1 MTLGRLLLW
10 GCSLGGLGFS
20 LAAARFGP
28 PSVWI
33 VALVLV
39 AYATVILLGVFLPRL
54 GMYAAVHCEARGTAR
69 AIALTFDD
77 GPDPRTTPAV
87 LDILE
92 RYEAVAT
99 FFVVGHKV
107 DKYPEVVRQIV
118 ARGHA
123 LGLHGYEHDRLFAL
137 KPPAYVAADIEK
149 TRDAVERACGV
160 RPQLFRP
167 PIGFV
172 SPRTAA
178 GASRVQAPLIGW
190 SARAYDGTGP
200 VSPERVVRRIEAGLR
215 AGAIVLL
222 HDAAERDDF
231 TPAAIEALPRILEAI
246 QRRGL
251 ATVTVER
258 LLGLAVSEIA
268 PIARSGALGERALLH
283 ADEPDEPL
291 DAN

>member
-1 MTLGRLLLW
+1 
-10 GCSLGGLGFS
+10 
-20 LAAARFGP
+20 
-28 PSVWI
+28 
-33 VALVLV
+33 
-39 AYATVILLGVFLPRL
+39 
-54 GMYAAVHCEARGTAR
+54 MYAAVHCEAQGAERTL
-69 AIALTFDD
+69 ALTFDD
-77 GPDPRTTPAV
+77 GPPPHTTPAV

-92 RYEAVAT
+92 QHEAVAT

-123 LGLHGYEHDRLFAL
+123 LGLHGYQHDRLFAL
-137 KPPAYVAADIEK
+137 KPPATVAADIEK
-149 TRDAVERACGV
+149 TRAAVERACGV
-160 RPQLFRP
+160 RPLMFRP

-178 GASRVQAPLIGW
+178 GARRAQAPLIGW
-190 SARAYDGTGP
+190 SARAYDGMGQ

-222 HDAAERDDF
+222 HDAAEHDDF
-231 TPAAIEALPRILEAI
+231 TPAAVEALPRILEAI

-258 LLGLAVSEIA
+258 LLGLAASDVA
-268 PIARSGALGERALLH
+268 PKARSGALGERALAH
-283 ADEPDEPL
+283 ADETRKSF
-291 DAN
+291 DAG